1 MDDWLVLGSSQ
12 LEITRARDFLLR
24 LYSDLG
30 IQFNL
35 SKSSLQ
41 LTQRLDYLGMT
52 LQSAPLRAFPT
63 QARIQKVL
71 CLVDEFSSSPEQPLS
86 LWRSLLGVMS
96 SPSTLIPGSRLRMRS
111 LQHRQLVSR
120 PLDSPTASGSWDASC
135 RRDLQWWSV
144 PSHLGVGVDLSL
156 PRPDLVLYT
165 DASDSGWGAS
175 LGSDHLSGWWSR
187 DVSLYSINHRELLAV
202 FLAIRGFLPLL
213 RGQTVSL
220 FTDNTSA
227 LSYLRKEWGTR
238 SSTLNEVA
246 QAVLRLCEASDV
258 RLLPQFVPGRLKVL
272 ADSLSR
278 RGQVLGSEWTL
289 HQEVC
294 RDLFRLWPVTVDL
307 FATSLN
313 HRLQVYFSP
322 MADPQAAEVDALV
335 QSWDNLQ
342 AYAFPP
348 FSLLQRVLSKVR
360 GSHNLELTLV
370 APFWPLRP
378 WFADLLDLLVEVPVL
393 LPPSGPAPSAPL
405 PPVSREP
412 PRAGADWIS
421 RCQRS
426 ARHFGFS
433 AGVAR
438 QLAFSGRPSTRLNY
452 QSKWST
458 YRAWCHSHGHSV
470 SCPTV
475 PKIADF
481 LLYLRRS
488 LHLSYSTIASYRS
501 MLSAAFRFLLPE
513 LSSHPVLHDLLRS
526 FRVERPQS
534 SSRFPPWD
542 LRVLSLLRGS
552 PFEPLESCSL
562 RDLTRKTLFLLSLA
576 TARRVGELLAVSAA
590 VSSSSRGDLFL
601 LYLPEFRAK
610 SESAAKPLPR
620 SFRVCLLRDF
630 VGSLPGELYLCPVR
644 ALQVY

>member
-1 MDDWLVLGSSQ
+1 MGITGFHLGITRAHTIITSLHRGITKLRRGITIIHSSAARWRRCRIGNPVHAAFIKRVGDMDDWLVLGSSQ
-12 LEITRARDFLLR
+12 LEITRTRDFLLR
-24 LYSDLG
+24 LCSDLG

-71 CLVDEFSSSPEQPLS
+71 CLVDEFSSSPEQPPSLWLS
-86 LWRSLLGVMS
+86 LLRVMS

-111 LQHRQLVSR
+111 LQHRLLVSR

-135 RRDLQWWSV
+135 QRDLQWLSV

-175 LGSDHLSGWWSR
+175 LGSYHLSGWWSR

-227 LSYLRKEWGTR
+227 LSYLRKEGGTR

-258 RLLPQFVPGRLKVL
+258 RLLPQFVPGRLNVL
-272 ADSLSR
+272 ADFLSR
-278 RGQVLGSEWTL
+278 RGQVLGSEWAL

-335 QSWDNLQ
+335 QS
-342 AYAFPP
+342 
-348 FSLLQRVLSKVR
+348 
-360 GSHNLELTLV
+360 
-370 APFWPLRP
+370 
-378 WFADLLDLLVEVPVL
+378 
-393 LPPSGPAPSAPL
+393 
-405 PPVSREP
+405 
-412 PRAGADWIS
+412 
-421 RCQRS
+421 
-426 ARHFGFS
+426 
-433 AGVAR
+433 
-438 QLAFSGRPSTRLNY
+438 
-452 QSKWST
+452 
-458 YRAWCHSHGHSV
+458 
-470 SCPTV
+470 
-475 PKIADF
+475 
-481 LLYLRRS
+481 
-488 LHLSYSTIASYRS
+488 
-501 MLSAAFRFLLPE
+501 
-513 LSSHPVLHDLLRS
+513 
-526 FRVERPQS
+526 
-534 SSRFPPWD
+534 
-542 LRVLSLLRGS
+542 
-552 PFEPLESCSL
+552 
-562 RDLTRKTLFLLSLA
+562 
-576 TARRVGELLAVSAA
+576 
-590 VSSSSRGDLFL
+590 
-601 LYLPEFRAK
+601 
-610 SESAAKPLPR
+610 
-620 SFRVCLLRDF
+620 
-630 VGSLPGELYLCPVR
+630 
-644 ALQVY
+644 